1 MGPHN
6 QRSEMV
12 KVNHRL
18 DFTDDTVDVK
28 DVAPST
34 RTVVK
39 IGSGDAG
46 KSSHTI
52 KLVIGEPVD
61 VDDVDDVDEWDVEDE
76 LAHSCCQFFD
86 QRRETWSNGRA
97 SRASTT
103 STTSLQDKMDHLRR
117 EIVSLVDQDDALFRQ
132 LLALN
137 TSIHELRSQ
146 QRALTR
152 NNASVSP
159 CSTSMA
165 SSLASSSD
173 GDEDSDSEDR
183 RHSPTPLT
191 RHGLAPTRKRAE
203 SKRTPSSLTSS
214 SPTWSTSSRS
224 SQESRSGG
232 GGGGAGGGGGGS
244 GSGDGAGAGGK
255 NGVSVKG
262 VPRSPHASF
271 YSRVSIKTPDRLMV
285 VHKRQGSYDSGIQGS
300 EPSDAEVF
308 V

>member
-1 MGPHN
+1 MINIINIINEFWKSCSAARYKQSGGVAVASVIDATSKRTDVCCQCAERVAMWTEPMGPHN

-117 EIVSLVDQDDALFRQ
+117 EIVNNSFQWH
-132 LLALN
+132 LL
-137 TSIHELRSQ
+137 
-146 QRALTR
+146 
-152 NNASVSP
+152 
-159 CSTSMA
+159 
-165 SSLASSSD
+165 
-173 GDEDSDSEDR
+173 
-183 RHSPTPLT
+183 
-191 RHGLAPTRKRAE
+191 
-203 SKRTPSSLTSS
+203 
-214 SPTWSTSSRS
+214 
-224 SQESRSGG
+224 
-232 GGGGAGGGGGGS
+232 
-244 GSGDGAGAGGK
+244 
-255 NGVSVKG
+255 
-262 VPRSPHASF
+262 
-271 YSRVSIKTPDRLMV
+271 
-285 VHKRQGSYDSGIQGS
+285 
-300 EPSDAEVF
+300 
-308 V
+308 